1 VSRIADRGAI
11 MAAYVGIGMAV
22 TIVGSFML
30 IIPIEFVIWL
40 LALPS
45 GLLIGY
51 YANARSDR
59 RAGPWSRLISNGLV
73 AGVATGFTMAVL
85 ILLFKALFFFADGG
99 YPDFNRVDK
108 FGTAI
113 PPFCQTGA
121 DCVYS
126 RYVADGRG
134 PELAA
139 VGAVDSATFTGFY
152 WSEQFRTAATVF
164 ILTSL
169 GGVGGAVLYGVAGP
183 KARARQTE
191 TVTPTA

>member
-1 VSRIADRGAI
+1 

-51 YANARSDR
+51 YANARSNR
-59 RAGPWSRLISNGLV
+59 RNGPWSRLISNGLV
-73 AGVATGFTMAVL
+73 ASVATGLTMAVL

-99 YPDFNRVDK
+99 YPDFNRVDQA
-108 FGTAI
+108 GNAI
-113 PPFCQTGA
+113 PPSCQTGA

-126 RYVADGRG
+126 RYVAAGRG
-134 PELAA
+134 RTRGGRGGRRVHVHGLLLERA
-139 VGAVDSATFTGFY
+139 VPRRRDRFSL
-152 WSEQFRTAATVF
+152 TVV
-164 ILTSL
+164 
-169 GGVGGAVLYGVAGP
+169 GGVGGGGALRRRGTEGA
-183 KARARQTE
+183 ARQPDA
-191 TVTPTA
+191 VTPVA

>member
-1 VSRIADRGAI
+1 

-51 YANARSDR
+51 YGNARSNR
-59 RAGPWSRLISNGLV
+59 RNGPWTRLISNGLT
-73 AGVATGFTMAVL
+73 AAVATGLTMAVL

-108 FGTAI
+108 DGNTI
-113 PPFCQTGA
+113 PPSCQTGA

-126 RYVADGRG
+126 RYVAAGRG
-134 PELAA
+134 PDLAA
-139 VGAVDSATFTGFY
+139 AGAVDASTFTGFY

-164 ILTSL
+164 VLTVV

-183 KARARQTE
+183 KATARQPDA
-191 TVTPTA
+191 VTPVA